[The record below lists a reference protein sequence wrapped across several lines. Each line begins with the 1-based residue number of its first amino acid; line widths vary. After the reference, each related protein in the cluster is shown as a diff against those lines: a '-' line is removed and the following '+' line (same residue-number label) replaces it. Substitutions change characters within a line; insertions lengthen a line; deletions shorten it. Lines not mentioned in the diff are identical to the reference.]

1 MHVCRKENIID
12 TGLGRE
18 EAAGRK
24 GVRGVPRM
32 RDVGVGVTGEGDAGT
47 GGV

>member
-1 MHVCRKENIID
+1 MCRKENIID
-12 TGLGRE
+12 TALGRE

-24 GVRGVPRM
+24 GARGVLRM

-47 GGV
+47 RGV